1 MEGEKLLLS
10 QRQLQRWHL
19 IKMVEVGKITLKE
32 AGEKIGVCYRQ
43 AKRIRRVLREKGMKG
58 LIHGNTGRPSH
69 HRLSEVLRE
78 RVLQLSKEL
87 YPDFNDA
94 HFTEKLR
101 EEEEIVLSR
110 EAVRGIRRKAGIG
123 PKRRR
128 RGKKHRKRRDRMAQE
143 GWMVLWDG
151 SPHLW
156 FGERNPPCCL
166 MAAMDDANGKLLAAQ
181 FFPFEGTAGYFWLL
195 KEIFKHHGIPVS
207 IYQDRHSTLHR
218 NDDHWSLEE
227 QLAGRQDPT
236 QVGLALEA
244 LGIQPIFALS
254 PQAKGRMERLFGV
267 LQDRLTAEL
276 RLAGITTM
284 PEANVFLKS
293 FIKRF
298 NRRFS
303 VNPRES
309 QRAWREAPKEIDLDR
324 IISFRYRTVVGNDNT
339 IRLGGLIID
348 IPPGPHRRSYAKEK
362 VEVRQL
368 LNGSWRIYHQDQLI
382 AKHPST
388 RLNEPVKALRRR
400 KYPVRGVKDYS
411 WVYLASA
418 QTTQGHQVVQGVE

>member
-1 MEGEKLLLS
+1 MG

-19 IKMVEVGKITLKE
+19 MKMVEVGKITLKE

-43 AKRIRRVLREKGMKG
+43 AKRIRRVLREKGIRG
-58 LIHGNTGRPSH
+58 LIHGNTGQPSH
-69 HRLSEVLRE
+69 HRLSEVLRQ
-78 RVLQLSKEL
+78 RVLRLSREV
-87 YPDFNDA
+87 YPEFNDT
-94 HFTEKLR
+94 HFTEKL
-101 EEEEIVLSR
+101 EEEEGIALSR
-110 EAVRGIRRKAGIG
+110 ETVRQIRRGGKIE
-123 PKRRR
+123 PKRRHR
-128 RGKKHRKRRDRMAQE
+128 AKKHRRRRERMSQE

-156 FGERNPPCCL
+156 LGEEYPPCCL
-166 MAAMDDANGKLLAAQ
+166 MAAMDDATGRVLGAR

-195 KEIFKHHGIPVS
+195 KQIVKHDGIPVS
-207 IYQDRHSTLHR
+207 IYQDRHGTLHR

-244 LGIQPIFALS
+244 LGIEPIFALS
-254 PQAKGRMERLFGV
+254 PQAKGRMERLFGI
-267 LQDRLTAEL
+267 LQDRLIAEL

-284 PEANVFLKS
+284 PEANVFLKA

-298 NRRFS
+298 NRRFAIH
-303 VNPRES
+303 PRES
-309 QRAWREAPKEIDLDR
+309 QKAWRTVPEELDLDR

-339 IRLGGLIID
+339 ARLGGLIMD

-368 LNGSWRIYHQDQLI
+368 LDGSWRIYHRDQLV

-388 RLNEPVKALRRR
+388 NLNEPVKALRRR
-400 KYPVRGVKDYS
+400 KYPARGAKDYS
-411 WVYLASA
+411 WVYLTSA
-418 QTTQGHQVVQGVE
+418 PPANGKQLIQGPP

>member
-1 MEGEKLLLS
+1 MEGEKILMS

-19 IKMVEVGKITLKE
+19 IKMVEIGKITLKE
-32 AGEKIGVCYRQ
+32 AGAKIGVSYRQ
-43 AKRIRRVLREKGMKG
+43 AKRIRRVLREKGMRG
-58 LIHGNTGRPSH
+58 LIHGNTGRLSN
-69 HRLSEVLRE
+69 HRLSEVLRQK
-78 RVLQLSKEL
+78 VLQLSKEV
-87 YPDFNDA
+87 YPDFNDT

-101 EEEEIVLSR
+101 EEEGIVLSR
-110 EAVRGIRRKAGIG
+110 ETVRGIRREARIEA
-123 PKRRR
+123 KRRR
-128 RGKKHRKRRDRMAQE
+128 RGKKHRKRRERMAQE

-156 FGERNPPCCL
+156 FGEGYPPCCL
-166 MAAMDDANGKLLAAQ
+166 MAAMDDATGRLLAAR
-181 FFPFEGTAGYFWLL
+181 FFLFEGTSGYFWLL
-195 KEIFKHHGIPVS
+195 KQIVKHDGIPVS

-244 LGIQPIFALS
+244 LGIHPIFALS
-254 PQAKGRMERLFGV
+254 PQAKGRMERLFGI
-267 LQDRLTAEL
+267 LQDRLIAEL
-276 RLAGITTM
+276 HLAGITTI
-284 PEANVFLKS
+284 PEANAFLKS

-303 VNPRES
+303 IHPRES
-309 QRAWREAPKEIDLDR
+309 QKAWRKVPKELDLDR

-339 IRLGGLIID
+339 VRLGGLIMD
-348 IPPGPHRRSYAKEK
+348 IPPGPHRRSYAREK

-368 LNGSWRIYHQDQLI
+368 LDGSWRIYHQDQLI
-382 AKHPST
+382 VKHPST
-388 RLNEPVKALRRR
+388 SLNEPVRALRRR
-400 KYPVRGVKDYS
+400 KYPVRGAKDYS

-418 QTTQGHQVVQGVE
+418 PSVNGNQLIQGTP